1 MSNTDYSKWICVGIA
16 VLSALLMHLM
26 FFVKLLNDNRSEFT
40 MIVLALVPI
49 GVVAYAIASW
59 YESYLQNRKY

>member
-16 VLSALLMHLM
+16 VLSALLMHML
-26 FFVKLLNDNRSEFT
+26 FFIKLLNDNRYELT

-59 YESYLQNRKY
+59 YENYQQNKKY